1 MDKKRKLK
9 LIISIVIWLVAIL
22 LIAYVIAAYVRM
34 NDDHISLEE
43 YYGAS
48 FYGQDGECKIEFN
61 ADATYAHITTTEG
74 GGDYTIEY
82 SYNVFTLTGTE
93 DKEDVRRYIIVDRD
107 FIFGDN
113 QYYIFD
119 RGEQ

>member
-9 LIISIVIWLVAIL
+9 LIISIVIWLIVIL
-22 LIAYVIAAYVRM
+22 LIAYVIAAYVRLM
-34 NDDHISLEE
+34 DKDIKLEE

-48 FYGQDGECKIEFN
+48 FYGQDEESKIEFN
-61 ADATYAHITTTEG
+61 ADATYAYITTAEG
-74 GGDYTIEY
+74 SGDYTVDY

>member
-1 MDKKRKLK
+1 M
-9 LIISIVIWLVAIL
+9 VAIL
-22 LIAYVIAAYVRM
+22 LIAYVISAYVLM

-61 ADATYAHITTTEG
+61 ADATYAHITTTEV
-74 GGDYTIEY
+74 GGDYIIEY

-113 QYYIFD
+113 QYYVCE
-119 RGEQ
+119 RGDV